1 MRFITIKITREAIPT
16 HQHACSEQALTAQT
30 HGFLLQH
37 NHVESRSKI
46 AITAKASAKA
56 AAAAAATEVKCESSR
71 GRFKHEE
78 QSKEENAVAA
88 IDEQGQPSCLPSA
101 HSEQTQARPGGEPEV
116 SLPGDLP
123 GPPSQR
129 LFRVRSRC
137 HVREEPLHAR
147 ALQQRTG

>member
-16 HQHACSEQALTAQT
+16 HQHARSEQALTAQT

-56 AAAAAATEVKCESSR
+56 TAAATEVQCESSR
-71 GRFKHEE
+71 GRFKPEE
-78 QSKEENAVAA
+78 QSQEENAVAA

-123 GPPSQR
+123 SPPSQR
-129 LFRVRSRC
+129 LFRIRSRC
-137 HVREEPLHAR
+137 HVREEPLHSR
-147 ALQQRTG
+147 ALQQRTS